1 MLQVMKRS
9 TINNIDT
16 GKITQVY
23 KHLPQVKLGEAP
35 NQNCSR
41 CFYINGTGNNF
52 CTNCGYP
59 LHHGDMQLLYQFRL
73 KQRKEMLKK
82 NLLFIQVA
90 RVFLYALSA
99 LLITASIGFMFGRL
113 GNRFLVAI
121 IALTSSVLF
130 LLLARWSLSKPF
142 TALLTAFVII
152 LTFTTIAVF
161 GEFTN
166 TFTSVQG
173 VYTIMLSFS
182 VLYFLLRGVQGAYK
196 ADLINEEM
204 QVS

>member
-1 MLQVMKRS
+1 MEHS
-9 TINNIDT
+9 PINNIDPQ
-16 GKITQVY
+16 KIAQAY
-23 KHLPQVKLGEAP
+23 KHLPQVKFGETP

-41 CFYINGTGNNF
+41 CLYINETGNNF

-59 LHHGDMQLLYQFRL
+59 LHKGDMQLLYQFRL

-82 NLLFIQVA
+82 NLLFIQIA
-90 RVFLYALSA
+90 RVFLYSLSA
-99 LLITASIGFMFGRL
+99 LLITACIGFMFGRL
-113 GNRFLVAI
+113 SNRFLIAI
-121 IALTSSVLF
+121 IALASAVLF

-166 TFTSVQG
+166 TFTSVRG
-173 VYTIMLSFS
+173 VYTIAGSFAI
-182 VLYFLLRGVQGAYK
+182 LFFLLRGVQGAYK

-204 QVS
+204 QVN